1 MSMTVIETTEAD
13 FQRDVIERSHQTPV
27 VVDFW
32 APWCGPCRQLT
43 PLLEQLAGA
52 AEGAVVLAKVNTDDH
67 PGISQSFGVQGI
79 PAVKAFVDGKIVDE
93 FVGAKPPGEVQRF
106 FARLIPS
113 EADQLSA
120 AGDED
125 SLRRAVEAEPGHP
138 VASLALARIL
148 LARGEDAGALEILQ
162 KVRGNFQADGL
173 AARIRIGAD
182 PELDLGEALTALD
195 EGRPADGLDLLLD
208 RVQRFPALR
217 DELRT
222 LIVGVLDELGVDD
235 PLARDTRRRLAAALY

>member
-1 MSMTVIETTEAD
+1 MTVIETTETD
-13 FQRDVIERSHQTPV
+13 FQRDVIDRSHETPV

-43 PLLEQLAGA
+43 PVLEKMADA

-93 FVGAKPPGEVQRF
+93 FVGAKPPAEVQRF

-113 EADQLSA
+113 EADLASEG
-120 AGDED
+120 GDEE
-125 SLRRAVEAEPGHP
+125 SLRRALAAEPGHAA
-138 VASLALARIL
+138 ASLKLARL
-148 LARGEDAGALEILQ
+148 LLTRGEDAEALAVLE
-162 KVRGNFQADGL
+162 KVRGSFQADGL
-173 AARIRIGAD
+173 AARIRIAAD
-182 PELDLGEALTALD
+182 PELDLGDALTALD
-195 EGRPADGLDLLLD
+195 EGREADGLDVLLD
-208 RVQRFPALR
+208 RVQRFPPHR
-217 DELRT
+217 DELRAV
-222 LIVGVLDELGVDD
+222 IVGVLDGLGVEH